1 MMRYGCERVTA
12 KIVGMTF
19 CTAVLLCPSIGCQ
32 SPGSPTDTDPMVAV
46 NTLIEAPDD
55 YAARRVGTDAY
66 PIPTYAKFLKGVK
79 ICLNPGHGGDADQ
92 RGFKRGPTG
101 VREAEMNLRVAQY
114 LREFLV
120 ACDADVILTREDDS
134 LLSYEERATI
144 ANDWGADLFVS
155 LHHNA
160 IDNKPEVNYT
170 TVWYHG
176 EVSYRPSNLDLAR
189 YLCDGLYDALALPK
203 ITDVPLKS
211 DHLMYKNG
219 FAVLRHAEVTAAL
232 CESSFF
238 THPAEEQRL
247 RQPEYNL
254 REAYGL
260 FVGLA
265 RYAAAGLP
273 RAKLI
278 AQAGEAIEPL
288 NQMEKQA
295 ETRSGEAVMVPPMP
309 NDATVVFELDDGLR
323 NRKAWGHDRNMIL
336 ADSIVVRVNGRR
348 APHRFYDNGSR
359 YLLSVELPV
368 GSEPGEHKI
377 ELQFQNMN
385 KISVLNPFFTVD
397 VR

>member
-1 MMRYGCERVTA
+1 MKARNLTLLFVA
-12 KIVGMTF
+12 
-19 CTAVLLCPSIGCQ
+19 LLCYAGGCQ
-32 SPGSPTDTDPMVAV
+32 SPKSAVEGDPMLSV
-46 NTLIEAPDD
+46 NTLIDAPDD

-66 PIPTYAKFLKGVK
+66 PVPPYTKFLKGVK

-114 LREFLV
+114 LRDFLV
-120 ACDADVILTREDDS
+120 ACDADVMMTRDDDILLT
-134 LLSYEERATI
+134 YEERAAI

-176 EVSYRPSNLDLAR
+176 EVAYRPSNLDLAR
-189 YLCDGLYDALALPK
+189 YLCEGLYDALALPR

-211 DHLMYKNG
+211 DRLMYKDG
-219 FAVLRHAEVTAAL
+219 FAVLRHAKVTAAL

-238 THPAEEQRL
+238 TNPDEEQRL

-260 FVGLA
+260 FIGLA

-273 RAKLI
+273 RARLI
-278 AQAGEAIEPL
+278 ASPGESLPANNGAGEGSASNADSATMTPTALSESAI
-288 NQMEKQA
+288 
-295 ETRSGEAVMVPPMP
+295 
-309 NDATVVFELDDGLR
+309 VFELDDGLR
-323 NRKAWGHDRNMIL
+323 SRKAWGHDRNMIL
-336 ADSIVVRVNGRR
+336 EDTITVRIDGERM
-348 APHRFYDNGSR
+348 PHEFHDDGSR
-359 YLLSVELPV
+359 YLLTVEPPMALPS
-368 GSEPGEHKI
+368 GPYQI
-377 ELQFQNMN
+377 EVQFQNMN
-385 KISVLNPFFTVD
+385 KNSVLHPYFTVE
-397 VR
+397 VAGG